1 MTGFPIGM
9 GMGGRQDS
17 RGISICLSEESW
29 LSFYLAIILHFPP
42 QERLL
47 SISILSHRDP
57 RPSGSPKI
65 SYPTIQYD
73 RIDQHAPEN
82 SARSFSVVRGRWK
95 LLLLQKI
102 AIIMSTSCS
111 ATNTHNKCGKRTWS
125 SKRTSHVSSNANS
138 NNISNT
144 STNNDG
150 DCFFDT

>member
-73 RIDQHAPEN
+73 RIDQHAPESKFRLLS
-82 SARSFSVVRGRWK
+82 SAILPEALSFSHNSHTAVFVV
-95 LLLLQKI
+95 L
-102 AIIMSTSCS
+102 
-111 ATNTHNKCGKRTWS
+111 TW
-125 SKRTSHVSSNANS
+125 
-138 NNISNT
+138 
-144 STNNDG
+144 
-150 DCFFDT
+150 